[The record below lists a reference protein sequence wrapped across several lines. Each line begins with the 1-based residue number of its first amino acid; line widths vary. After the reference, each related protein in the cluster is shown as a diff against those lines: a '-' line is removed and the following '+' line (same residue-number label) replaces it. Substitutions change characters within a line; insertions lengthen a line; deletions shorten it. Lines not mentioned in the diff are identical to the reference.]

1 MVRRLFVLAGF
12 KGTTHDALLPVDVV
26 AELQRFPAMNV
37 MNVNVEGT
45 DAVDGESN
53 DVACVMLMRITIVV
67 TC

>member
-1 MVRRLFVLAGF
+1 
-12 KGTTHDALLPVDVV
+12 
-26 AELQRFPAMNV
+26 MNV